1 MKNIRSLRTEADYEL
16 ALAEVAP
23 YFLNE
28 PAAGTPAAERFNI
41 LAALIEAY
49 EAVHWAI
56 DPAGQTRSA

>member
-1 MKNIRSLRTEADYEL
+1 MKNMRALRTEADYDL
-16 ALAEVAP
+16 ALAEVVP

-28 PAAGTPAAERFNI
+28 PAAGTPAAERFDT

-56 DPAGQTRSA
+56 DPAGKTRSA